1 MSKLK
6 IFKQNFLIKPAEKPL
21 KAFSKLKT
29 LFEALS
35 LKEFIEQ
42 NWFGLLKLPN
52 LKCQKIECQLQS
64 FLLKNKILKK
74 IKLSL
79 KLIACYERSDNLS
92 YLHQYASIKQILN
105 FKQGLKL
112 RSFSIIKKPINSCA
126 S

>member
-42 NWFGLLKLPN
+42 NWFGLSKLPN
-52 LKCQKIECQLQS
+52 FKCQKIECQFQS

-74 IKLSL
+74 IKPSL
-79 KLIACYERSDNLS
+79 KLIACDERSDNLS
-92 YLHQYASIKQILN
+92 YLHQYASIKQIWN
-105 FKQGLKL
+105 CKQGFKP
-112 RSFSIIKKPINSCA
+112 RSFFIIKKPINSCA

>member
-1 MSKLK
+1 MFKLQ
-6 IFKQNFLIKPAEKPL
+6 IFKQNFLIKPVEKPL

-29 LFEALS
+29 LFEVLS
-35 LKEFIEQ
+35 LEEFIEQ
-42 NWFGLLKLPN
+42 KRFGLLKLPN
-52 LKCQKIECQLQS
+52 FKCQKIECQLQS

-112 RSFSIIKKPINSCA
+112 RSFSIIEKPINFCA